1 MPFELKN
8 VGSIYQKVVIKMLKS
23 QFGMNIEMYIND
35 MMIKTMQPINDFKD
49 LQEVFRVI
57 KEYGVRLTLRNEI
70 LELLLRCSLDILFK
84 PMEL

>member
-57 KEYGVRLTLRNEI
+57 KEYGVRLTLRNAI